1 MSLVAALMT
10 AAGIVLI
17 TRAGRSTRL
26 SERVGRYLHP
36 EPVSDPAGADQ
47 GELPPLAGAG
57 LAWSSSDILLRR
69 SATAACGGVV
79 GALLAQGDLFVQ
91 GPGRSTLGLVV
102 LGAAAGWLGFNMW
115 VSTRTERRARR
126 LRFELPIVTD
136 ALSLHII
143 AGESIVTAIQ
153 NYVDEATGVAADELR
168 TVLTEVGA
176 GRGIAEALQRN
187 VRRTA
192 DPEAARLYTLLAHAH
207 DTGGRLAD
215 ALGDLGTDYRA
226 SLARDL
232 TAEGGKRALAA
243 YGPVLALMVPVTLL
257 FLLFPTLAGLRSL
270 AGGP

>member
-1 MSLVAALMT
+1 
-10 AAGIVLI
+10 
-17 TRAGRSTRL
+17 
-26 SERVGRYLHP
+26 
-36 EPVSDPAGADQ
+36 
-47 GELPPLAGAG
+47 
-57 LAWSSSDILLRR
+57 
-69 SATAACGGVV
+69 
-79 GALLAQGDLFVQ
+79 
-91 GPGRSTLGLVV
+91 
-102 LGAAAGWLGFNMW
+102 MW
-115 VSTRTERRARR
+115 VSTRRERRARR

-153 NYVDEATGVAADELR
+153 NYVDEATGVAADELG
-168 TVLTEVGA
+168 TVLAGVEA

-270 AGGP
+270 AGSP